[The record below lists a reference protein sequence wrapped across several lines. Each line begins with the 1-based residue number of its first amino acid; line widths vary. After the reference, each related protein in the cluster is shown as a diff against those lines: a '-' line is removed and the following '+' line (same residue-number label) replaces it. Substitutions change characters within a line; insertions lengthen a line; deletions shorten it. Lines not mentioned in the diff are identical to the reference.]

1 MVSTTV
7 VVIIVII
14 VVIIIIVVFFFVF
27 FRSDGNTPKVDS
39 LTESGTGKIGPQDNP
54 NNQDNIGNDIE
65 FDSLP
70 QNFKMHNITSNRFM
84 NSDDNGSGILVTF
97 CDSQVL
103 DSGIDFTV
111 DNGTSSNLR
120 TITQVSTGMKCGY
133 SSSLGLMIVS
143 DTDPNIDTYDWR
155 IIDAGN
161 NNYQIVTSTD
171 GKYLFFDQPS
181 SPLSFTD
188 VSTSLNTHF
197 TFFKS

>member
-1 MVSTTV
+1 MVSTTA

-14 VVIIIIVVFFFVF
+14 IVIIIVVVFFFIF
-27 FRSDGNTPKVDS
+27 FRSDGNTPAVNNLAQSD
-39 LTESGTGKIGPQDNP
+39 TGKVSPQDNP

-65 FDSLP
+65 FDTLP
-70 QNFKMHNITSNRFM
+70 TNFKIHNITSDKFM
-84 NSDDNGSGILVTF
+84 NSADNGSGVLVTY
-97 CDSQVL
+97 CDSEIL
-103 DSGIDFTV
+103 DPGIDFKI
-111 DNGTSSNLR
+111 DNGSSGSLR
-120 TITQVSTGMKCGY
+120 TLTQISPGMKCGY

-143 DTDPNIDTYDWR
+143 DTDITIDTYDWR

-181 SPLSFTD
+181 KPLSFTD

-197 TFFKS
+197 TFFKA